1 MTACRRKSHWLHV
14 SDVMRAAERMEAKHG
29 YVFEWY
35 VCDECMQYHLRTRK
49 HDGIKV
55 LSLDAI
61 KKAR

>member
-1 MTACRRKSHWLHV
+1 
-14 SDVMRAAERMEAKHG
+14 MRAAQRMEVKHG

-35 VCDECMQYHLRTRK
+35 RCDECTEFHLRTRK

-55 LSLDAI
+55 LSLQAI